1 MNRFATAL
9 SASAL
14 SAIAF
19 GAESYAAMPSAAGM
33 SGSRIEST
41 IQTMSS
47 KAFNVVRLDSLKTHD
62 TAHERFAA
70 VSPTSQEARHIQAAV
85 IANRSLAQKLEGQKV
100 ELTNIVGAEQAADGG
115 VTFYV
120 R

>member
-1 MNRFATAL
+1 MNRFATVL

-47 KAFNVVRLDSLKTHD
+47 KDFNVVRLDSLKTHD
-62 TAHERFAA
+62 TARERFAS
-70 VSPTSQEARHIQAAV
+70 VSPTSQEARQVQAAV
-85 IANRSLAQKLEGQKV
+85 IANRPLAQKLEGQRV

-115 VTFYV
+115 VTFYL

>member
-1 MNRFATAL
+1 MNRFATVL

-33 SGSRIEST
+33 PDSKIETT
-41 IQTMSS
+41 IQTMSPTD
-47 KAFNVVRLDSLKTHD
+47 FNVIRLDALKTHD
-62 TAHERFAA
+62 PASERYGGI
-70 VSPTSQEARHIQAAV
+70 SPTSQEARLVQAAV

>member
-1 MNRFATAL
+1 MNRFATILSATAL
-9 SASAL
+9 SAV
-14 SAIAF
+14 AF

-33 SGSRIEST
+33 PDSKIEST

-47 KAFNVVRLDSLKTHD
+47 SNFNVVRIDSLKTHD
-62 TAHERFAA
+62 TAHERFSGI
-70 VSPTSQEARHIQAAV
+70 SPSSQEARLVQASV
-85 IANRSLAQKLEGQKV
+85 IANRALAQKLEAQRV

>member
-19 GAESYAAMPSAAGM
+19 GAESYAAMPSAAGTPD
-33 SGSRIEST
+33 SRIEST

-47 KAFNVVRLDSLKTHD
+47 KDFNVVRVDSLKTHD

-70 VSPTSQEARHIQAAV
+70 VSHSSPEARQVQAAV
-85 IANRSLAQKLEGQKV
+85 IANRSLSQKLQGQKV
-100 ELTNIVGAEQAADGG
+100 ELTNIVGAERAANGG
-115 VTFYV
+115 MTFYV